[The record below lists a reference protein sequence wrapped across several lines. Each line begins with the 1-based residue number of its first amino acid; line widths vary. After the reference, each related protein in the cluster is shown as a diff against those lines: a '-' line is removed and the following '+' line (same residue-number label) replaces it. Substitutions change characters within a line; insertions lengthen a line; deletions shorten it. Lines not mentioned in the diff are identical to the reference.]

1 MDNKKWQWKSKKLIW
16 QGFRKNY
23 LGYLRIKRIK
33 AILLAAGQS
42 KRLKSE
48 NKLTKLYK
56 KKPLINYSLKKLY
69 KSKINKIIIVLGH
82 QHKKVKKIIQKNKKN
97 IFIYNKN
104 YKKGM
109 ASSIKVGLKKVSRD
123 DKGFIIVQS
132 DMPFIKT
139 SDINKIYNSI
149 KLKKYLVYVLKF
161 KDKIGNP
168 IGFDLSL
175 TKKFKN
181 IKGEFGAKFM
191 VKRLKDSTKF
201 IKINSAKS
209 FKDFDK
215 VSDFRA

>member
-1 MDNKKWQWKSKKLIW
+1 M
-16 QGFRKNY
+16 
-23 LGYLRIKRIK
+23 IK

-69 KSKINKIIIVLGH
+69 KSKINKVIIVLGH
-82 QHKKVKKIIQKNKKN
+82 QHKEVKKIIKKNKKN

-215 VSDFRA
+215 VSDFRV